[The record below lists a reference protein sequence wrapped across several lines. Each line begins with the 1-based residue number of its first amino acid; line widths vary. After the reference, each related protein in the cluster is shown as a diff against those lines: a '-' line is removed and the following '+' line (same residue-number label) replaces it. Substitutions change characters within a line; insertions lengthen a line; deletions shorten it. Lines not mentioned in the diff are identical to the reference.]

1 MSSKSK
7 KEDSIK
13 KPVTRVARA
22 CDSCRKQKM
31 RCQGAEA
38 PPCLRC
44 KTANI
49 PCTFEKPARESQAIG
64 EAGLERIRSL
74 EVQVSSM
81 SANLY
86 ELVNLFRTSNKAPTV
101 VSPSAYG
108 GPGSLSNT
116 AWPSNSDQFS
126 QKRPIQPLRHP
137 PQPGTQAD
145 HQQMNVALPSS
156 QHHLQPPSTLPSPRN
171 SSKRQYF
178 HSTVTSAASSDDE
191 EELPSSALVAPIE
204 VLRGLADAAAE
215 RAATEAKEQ
224 AKKSEHPAKLQQSTT
239 NTAQDNPVDVS
250 RKREIDS
257 NHTGRYKRRK
267 KADPPHAYADVVT
280 KGIISE
286 ATARELFKTYFEE
299 CHKFLPLFDPAY
311 DTYEELRKRS
321 PFCVTVICMVAA
333 RVWDGGSPPSRT
345 YVDCQREARDIAKNS
360 MFLQMTRKEAVQ
372 ALLLF
377 SAFQDNSWLVGGH
390 AVRVAYEVGLDK
402 AIPKLVRRQN
412 KVPKSPPDEDER
424 QIVAAVRIWL
434 CLYIHEQQLSFGTGR
449 TAFLRDDRGTLSHS
463 RILLNHPLATPTDL
477 RLISTMELLQIRE
490 KVHNELQPFDT
501 RVDGHTFATLRLATV
516 EFDSWFN
523 NWKEH
528 IQNKFPDKQFF
539 IQSLYV
545 QRQYAELFHHAVALR
560 GIRGPSDIANMPM
573 EQRAIAQ
580 RAMGAAQHCLDAC
593 IKPGEYGNNLKF
605 AVHYTHVCA
614 AFAGSFLLRLAKL
627 FPEDLQLESILNR
640 VEILADLL
648 SKTPASRYGRSLK
661 LMLNRSMRQATPSE
675 LGKASKLPPVMR
687 VPMSA
692 TGGSTTGETTNNNA
706 PMTTGIMQNPADTT
720 ISDNVNWGIL
730 DVKQEQPWSP
740 AFLNGI
746 GIDTSTSTPTSQST
760 FTSDGIMGPGFSL
773 PMSSSGELP
782 LWLQETNLGDLGVTN
797 TDFVSSLISLT
808 WTSMSK
814 EGSSTLFISN
824 LPFSLTNESLLTAFS
839 DVGPVKSAFVVADHE
854 TKESKGVGYVT
865 YAMREDAVAAST
877 EMNGK
882 LITGE
887 GNDKRKCRVE
897 WARQRATLK
906 ERKEQAKDNELSNV
920 LGEKTQ
926 KQRTRKVST
935 AKDPDAIRTV
945 VLSGLPTGVTQKEI
959 YKKVRKIGNVES
971 VDLKDDD
978 IAHVKFETPSIANK
992 ALPKLHAHIFKGK
1005 TISAVLLKRLETAV
1019 SGKGKVSRRS
1029 RLIVRNL
1036 NFNITRDDLKATFI
1050 PFGDIHS
1057 ITLPTIE
1064 AKDGSLHNKGYGF
1077 VWYTFY
1083 HDAQKAIDGMNGK
1096 SVKMATSEA
1105 DVAAA
1110 GGTKKQR
1117 KKIAKDI
1124 EARPVAVDWALSKD
1138 QWENEQKAE
1147 EKDEKADEK
1156 DDEKMEDAS
1165 DKSDESGSEDEEEE
1179 EENEDQSPENSE
1191 IDDDEIMEELENESG
1206 TEESGD
1212 EDDEEEAKAPPLE
1225 DGLTLFVRNIPFE
1238 ATQED
1243 LYDVFRKF
1251 GKLRYARVTMDYE
1264 TERSRGNG
1272 FVAFWNMK
1280 DAQECL
1286 KTAEIVRATTG
1297 TNQQDSMKQN
1307 PFQTS
1312 SILTADPTS
1321 KSAQRLTLQGRVLDV
1336 IKAVSRDE
1344 AVEKKEEGD
1353 KIKHKKDKRNVY
1365 LIREGVIFP
1374 NSPAGSTLSEADQ
1387 ERRMKSFNARR
1398 KLLESNPSLYISKT
1412 RLSIRQ
1418 IPLFVTD
1425 RVLKRLALHA
1435 VKEFEVEVSRGER
1448 EALSREELEDMTES
1462 EGVKDPKKGYKGRP
1476 TAVVQS
1482 KIVRQTDR
1490 VDSVTGLGR
1499 SRGYGFLEMSNH
1511 KNALRVLRYANNNN
1525 EVTNLMKI
1533 WLVEELEQAQKR
1545 HTEAIATA
1553 KGEKKDEERAKLKSV
1568 QERLEKAKG
1577 DQLKESRGTL
1587 MVEFSIENVQVI
1599 KRRAEKAEAIRN
1611 RALKRKAAEEDESE
1625 EEEEEEEKPQ
1635 KKSKKDGKPANK
1647 KEDENDTEK
1656 SKLGNVIGPGSSPA
1670 HDGHLIVHTRV
1681 PPKEWPSKVLGI
1693 SSKYDDLAINKD
1705 LKQAG
1710 VLVGLAFNPNADD
1723 NQDCQIYPSMGA
1735 TDGRS
1740 TSQIIEQ
1747 LNKSPKNDHIHIYI
1761 CTHGSRDCRC
1771 AEAGEPTIQKL
1782 REDVL
1787 KRGLSDKVHLYE
1799 ISHIGGHKWAANA
1812 LVFPSGDWYG
1822 NLRPWDSDKFLTN
1835 VVNGAI
1841 HWPHWRGRL
1850 GYDPAKAVKAAEAR
1864 SLDLDNGGAE
1874 VKEAIHAEESDIVK
1888 LRFRDAEGET
1898 HVVDALLGETLMN
1911 VGRRESLGNVEG
1923 VCDGK
1928 LECAT
1933 CHMYFPE
1940 QDSAEAASFLPEIKD
1955 EEDDMLQYAI
1965 GYDELR
1971 SRLGCQIKV
1980 TPELSNW
1987 CNKGGVIDLPKY

>member
-86 ELVNLFRTSNKAPTV
+86 ELVNLFRTSNKEPTV

-116 AWPSNSDQFS
+116 AWPSNSDQLS

-528 IQNKFPDKQFF
+528 IQ
-539 IQSLYV
+539 
-545 QRQYAELFHHAVALR
+545 
-560 GIRGPSDIANMPM
+560 
-573 EQRAIAQ
+573 
-580 RAMGAAQHCLDAC
+580 
-593 IKPGEYGNNLKF
+593 
-605 AVHYTHVCA
+605 
-614 AFAGSFLLRLAKL
+614 
-627 FPEDLQLESILNR
+627 DLQLESILNR

-706 PMTTGIMQNPADTT
+706 PMTTGIIQNPADTT

-773 PMSSSGELP
+773 PMTSSGELP

-1124 EARPVAVDWALSKD
+1124 EARPIAVDWALSKD

-1243 LYDVFRKF
+1243 LYEVFRKF

-1435 VKEFEVEVSRGER
+1435 VKEFEVEVSRGDR

-1625 EEEEEEEKPQ
+1625 EEEEEEEEKPQ

-1656 SKLGNVIGPGSSPA
+1656 SKLGNVIG
-1670 HDGHLIVHTRV
+1670 RKR
-1681 PPKEWPSKVLGI
+1681 KERK
-1693 SSKYDDLAINKD
+1693 
-1705 LKQAG
+1705 
-1710 VLVGLAFNPNADD
+1710 
-1723 NQDCQIYPSMGA
+1723 
-1735 TDGRS
+1735 
-1740 TSQIIEQ
+1740 
-1747 LNKSPKNDHIHIYI
+1747 
-1761 CTHGSRDCRC
+1761 
-1771 AEAGEPTIQKL
+1771 
-1782 REDVL
+1782 
-1787 KRGLSDKVHLYE
+1787 KRK
-1799 ISHIGGHKWAANA
+1799 
-1812 LVFPSGDWYG
+1812 
-1822 NLRPWDSDKFLTN
+1822 
-1835 VVNGAI
+1835 
-1841 HWPHWRGRL
+1841 
-1850 GYDPAKAVKAAEAR
+1850 
-1864 SLDLDNGGAE
+1864 GGA
-1874 VKEAIHAEESDIVK
+1874 
-1888 LRFRDAEGET
+1888 
-1898 HVVDALLGETLMN
+1898 
-1911 VGRRESLGNVEG
+1911 
-1923 VCDGK
+1923 
-1928 LECAT
+1928 
-1933 CHMYFPE
+1933 
-1940 QDSAEAASFLPEIKD
+1940 
-1955 EEDDMLQYAI
+1955 
-1965 GYDELR
+1965 
-1971 SRLGCQIKV
+1971 
-1980 TPELSNW
+1980 
-1987 CNKGGVIDLPKY
+1987 